1 MQTERRNHVRYV
13 SQENAFAALGDRYT
27 KVGKIIDISMGGL
40 SFEYIVGQENSEV
53 SSMVDVFLTDA
64 SFHIH
69 NLPCTVIY
77 DVGAG
82 ASVAGNQSVDML
94 RRRRCAVHFTQR
106 SDEHKREVRSF
117 IKKHTTGGAEDSSTP

>member
-13 SQENAFAALGDRYT
+13 SQENVFAALGDRYT

-40 SFEYIVGQENSEV
+40 SFEYIIGQENSEV
-53 SSMVDVFLTDA
+53 SSTVDVFLTDA

-77 DVGAG
+77 DVEAG

-94 RRRRCAVHFTQR
+94 RRRCAVLFIKR
-106 SDEHKREVRSF
+106 SDEHKREVRSL
-117 IKKHTTGGAEDSSTP
+117 IKKHTIGGAEDSSTP